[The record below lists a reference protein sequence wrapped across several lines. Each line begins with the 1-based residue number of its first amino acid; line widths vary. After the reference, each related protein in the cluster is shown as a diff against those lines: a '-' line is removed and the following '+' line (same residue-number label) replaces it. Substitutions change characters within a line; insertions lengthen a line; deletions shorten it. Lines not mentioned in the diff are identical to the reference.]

1 MATHGNNAHIV
12 DFFYSHI
19 TVPNHVFIF
28 RQFDCI
34 NGSISHFTLHSLTR
48 SGSFCIEW
56 HIFEAKFS
64 TPRPGRGRGQNSD
77 LEALASLVMGFQPV
91 SFQLP
96 VPFRSR
102 LSARHGTDRQ
112 TDRQTDNSHQCVIP
126 LMGRGMRLDGH
137 VTTFRHPS
145 GAYICQMPSHRLS

>member
-1 MATHGNNAHIV
+1 MLIFLNMATHGNNAHIV

-64 TPRPGRGRGQNSD
+64 TPRPGRGRGQNSG

-112 TDRQTDNSHQCVIP
+112 TDRQQPSVRYTLYGAGHETRWSCDHFSAP
-126 LMGRGMRLDGH
+126 FRGLYL
-137 VTTFRHPS
+137 PN
-145 GAYICQMPSHRLS
+145 A